1 MKALKLG
8 EVEDFP
14 FVDAPSARA
23 IADGYQ
29 LLAELNAVDE
39 QRRLTPIGSQLAK
52 LPVDPRMAR
61 MIVAARDEGCLAEI
75 LIIASGLAIP
85 DPRDRPLDKQELADT
100 AHAQFQDERS
110 EFLGLLKLWAFFDDA
125 LKHKKS
131 NRKLAQA
138 CRDHFLSHVRLR
150 EWRDLH
156 GQLHALVSEM
166 GWHPNEK
173 PANQRRRSTARC
185 WPGCSATSAASPMSP
200 ASISV
205 RVASSSLSSR
215 ARLCARRA
223 RPG

>member
-14 FVDAPSARA
+14 FVDAPSSRA

-29 LLAELNAVDE
+29 LLSELNAVDE

-52 LPVDPRMAR
+52 LPVDPRIAR
-61 MIVAARDEGCLAEI
+61 MIVAARDEGCLSEI

-85 DPRDRPLDKQELADT
+85 DPRDRPMDKQELADT

-110 EFLGLLKLWAFFDDA
+110 EFAGLLKLWAFFDEA

-138 CRDHFLSHVRLR
+138 CREYF
-150 EWRDLH
+150 
-156 GQLHALVSEM
+156 
-166 GWHPNEK
+166 
-173 PANQRRRSTARC
+173 
-185 WPGCSATSAASPMSP
+185 
-200 ASISV
+200 
-205 RVASSSLSSR
+205 LSSR
-215 ARLCARRA
+215 AAARMARSARTVACARIGDGLASEREAGDRRPDSPRA
-223 RPG
+223 AGRTARQHRIEVR